1 MKRIIVLMMAVFLAG
16 GLVMAQQGRRGG
28 KKPDPKVRAERM
40 TERMAKEYSLNDVQK
55 QQLLV
60 ANLALAEKM
69 GDMPMRYGMGM
80 NNNNQDS
87 RAGKHHK
94 GRKAGR
100 KNARL
105 TEEQRTKMQAE
116 MQKKRAE
123 METAMTQYQAELQKI
138 MTKDQY
144 AAYTKNMQERK
155 LRMESRRKD
164 CPRE

>member
-28 KKPDPKVRAERM
+28 KKLDPKVSAERM

-60 ANLALAEKM
+60 ANLALVEKI

-80 NNNNQDS
+80 NNDNREN

-94 GRKAGR
+94 GRKAGH

-105 TEEQRTKMQAE
+105 TEEQRAKMQAE